1 LRLTN
6 AKPHFYPLEGVHR
19 FSHFRI
25 LWAAHFK
32 ISCPINVQMRKSN
45 SRTTAKNKH
54 FCAEKI
60 SKYKDKITED
70 IDSVATTF
78 VGKSCNIR
86 LEKHDSIALIR
97 GRVAHWKLTTLG
109 ASFSFLGLSARILR
123 LILSSD
129 LMLGIVIG

>member
-1 LRLTN
+1 
-6 AKPHFYPLEGVHR
+6 V
-19 FSHFRI
+19 
-25 LWAAHFK
+25 
-32 ISCPINVQMRKSN
+32 RKSN

-86 LEKHDSIALIR
+86 RLEKHDSFALIR
-97 GRVAHWKLTTLG
+97 GGVAHWKLTTLG

-123 LILSSD
+123 FILSSD